1 MQFSDAHVS
10 YCDGLRITRRLR
22 FLLPPYP
29 LDAPSYIRTIH
40 KKERKA
46 YSSLWTGCNSLLI
59 SFQST
64 RSIISDPLSPSEKQ
78 LLFSHSLSGKLTEQ
92 YLRGGLPLSFIL
104 YDILETNLSRLS
116 IIKAARRLTP
126 VHIRIE
132 IVLRISHLLAEK
144 FVVAKDQAR
153 VSAEEGYSTEGGFP
167 LA

>member
-1 MQFSDAHVS
+1 M
-10 YCDGLRITRRLR
+10 
-22 FLLPPYP
+22 
-29 LDAPSYIRTIH
+29 
-40 KKERKA
+40 
-46 YSSLWTGCNSLLI
+46 LI

-104 YDILETNLSRLS
+104 YDILETNLSSLF

-132 IVLRISHLLAEK
+132 IVLRIPHLLAEK